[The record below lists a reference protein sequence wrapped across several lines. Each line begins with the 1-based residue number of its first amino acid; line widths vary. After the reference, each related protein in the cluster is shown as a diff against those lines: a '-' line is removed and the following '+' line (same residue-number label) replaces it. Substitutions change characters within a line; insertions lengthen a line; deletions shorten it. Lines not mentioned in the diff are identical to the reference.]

1 MTEKNIKK
9 ESKKALFR
17 SLLYAHIEA
26 LFSGNALD
34 F

>member
-1 MTEKNIKK
+1 MKNENRKQ
-9 ESKKALFR
+9 SKKDLFIG
-17 SLLYAHIEA
+17 LIYAHIEA

>member
-1 MTEKNIKK
+1 MTINEKK
-9 ESKKALFR
+9 ESKKALFL
-17 SLLYAHIEA
+17 SLSYANIEA